1 MKTKIVAFSVL
12 LFISNYIIA
21 QDEQVVKTEI
31 ENITVYLNGASVL
44 RSQKLN
50 LKVGRNTFKV
60 SGLSTKMD
68 TKSLNLTLSGD
79 AKLVTF
85 YFEKDIVKDKETST
99 RLNSLADSLKSL
111 EYTHEKLGYELEA
124 FVVEKELLTS
134 NTARIGE
141 NNGVKTTEL
150 TLATTYYRSKIT
162 EINSKILEYQTK
174 IKPIEHRISSIKE
187 KLTSFKNEQ
196 NDLQCVNLY
205 FIINS
210 STATS
215 SQLSLRY
222 FVNDVGWAPKY
233 DLRTQG
239 VGSTI
244 DLDYRAQLFNLTGED
259 WNNVKLILSTAV
271 PSFTLEKPKM
281 DVWGLSYSYN
291 YAGKVRKSETG
302 DGEGLLNNKMM
313 RKDLSENKTQTNNLV
328 KNELDI
334 SDLNVEFPIKEKYTI
349 LSDGRPN
356 VIDVNSYKLDA
367 SYYYFSIPKV
377 AQEVYL
383 IGKMV
388 GWESLNLLEGKAN
401 VYLDGT
407 FVGQSFIDTR
417 YSNDTLE
424 IVLGI
429 DKTVNI
435 QRVKRS
441 DFNQKRMIGLNR
453 RESFMYE
460 INVRN
465 NHKTPIDI
473 EIQDQLPVSQENEI
487 SIEQDEISGGDK
499 DELSGRLKWQF
510 KLEPAK
516 TRTLKISFSV
526 KYPRNKFVL
535 IRQSRKAALMSPSD
549 FW

>member
-1 MKTKIVAFSVL
+1 MKTILLTFSIL
-12 LFISNYIIA
+12 TFLFVEGIA
-21 QDEQVVKTEI
+21 QDEQSIKTEI

-44 RSQKLN
+44 RTQKLN
-50 LKVGRNTFKV
+50 LKTGRNTFKV

-85 YFEKDIVKDKETST
+85 YFEKDVLQDKETSIL
-99 RLNSLADSLKSL
+99 LNTFSDSLKSL
-111 EYTHEKLGYELEA
+111 EYLHEKLGYELEA
-124 FVVEKELLTS
+124 FVVEKELLTN
-134 NTARIGE
+134 NTSRIGE

-150 TLATTYYRSKIT
+150 TMATTYYRSKIT

-174 IKPIEHRISSIKE
+174 LKPVEFRISSLKE
-187 KLTSFKNEQ
+187 KLASFKNQQ
-196 NDLQCVNLY
+196 NNLECINLY

-210 STATS
+210 SIQS
-215 SQLSLRY
+215 SCQLLLRY

-244 DLDYRAQLFNLTGED
+244 DLDYRAQLFNLSGED
-259 WNNVKLILSTAV
+259 WINVKLILSTAF

-291 YAGKVRKSETG
+291 SAGKVRKSETG
-302 DGEGLLNNKMM
+302 NGEGLLNDKMM
-313 RKDLSENKTQTNNLV
+313 RKDLSENKLQTNNLV

-356 VIDVNSYKLDA
+356 VVDVNSYKLEA

-377 AQEVYL
+377 SQEVYL
-383 IGKMV
+383 IGKMI
-388 GWESLNLLEGKAN
+388 GWENLNLLEGKVN

-424 IVLGI
+424 IVLGV

-473 EIQDQLPVSQENEI
+473 EIQDQLPVSQESEI
-487 SIEQDEISGGDK
+487 SIEQDEISGADK
-499 DELSGRLKWQF
+499 DELSGRLKWQLN
-510 KLEPAK
+510 LEPAK
-516 TRTLKISFSV
+516 TKTLKISFSV

-535 IRQSRKAALMSPSD
+535 IRQSRKAVLASPSD